1 MCDGKLIFNE
11 TEAANYN
18 CICLCA
24 SVENVLALTL
34 IQCTH
39 GSDVA
44 FIDAVKSSTFAC
56 TWLFMCKCCLR
67 QYVVSDGSDYN

>member
-1 MCDGKLIFNE
+1 MRDEKLVFNE
-11 TEAANYN
+11 TGAANYN
-18 CICLCA
+18 CICSCA
-24 SVENVLALTL
+24 SVGNVLALTL

-44 FIDAVKSSTFAC
+44 FIDAVKSSTFAR

-67 QYVVSDGSDYN
+67 QNVIGDGSD